1 MSAPDGDPMG
11 DLVLRDFPG
20 PGCPVLFP
28 LELAVVFGL
37 FCTGAVKYVAVPL
50 VFGRG
55 RLPSVVVWS
64 WSMGLAR
71 LGAQGAVGVLSGLVA
86 GGVLVVVVL
95 VVCGGDICP
104 ETEGNRIGE
113 AI

>member
-1 MSAPDGDPMG
+1 M
-11 DLVLRDFPG
+11 LRDFPG

-28 LELAVVFGL
+28 LELA
-37 FCTGAVKYVAVPL
+37 
-50 VFGRG
+50 
-55 RLPSVVVWS
+55 VVVWS

-95 VVCGGDICP
+95 VVCGEVYSVCICLS
-104 ETEGNRIGE
+104 GE
-113 AI
+113 DRGGGGG